1 MACDLSHGES
11 VTKVYNPFC
20 LMHALD
26 ITRFKNFWFES
37 ETPTFLVKI
46 LKKEY
51 RNFDPDDIHVSESV
65 LGRFDIDTIPLTSL
79 MFQTGY
85 LTIKGYD
92 PRSKLYSLGYPNKE
106 IEASLQIYLEIY
118 VHMPILR
125 KIYLKKYT
133 YRALENLINR
143 KPGLFRITY
152 AMTLLP

>member
-1 MACDLSHGES
+1 
-11 VTKVYNPFC
+11 
-20 LMHALD
+20 
-26 ITRFKNFWFES
+26 
-37 ETPTFLVKI
+37 
-46 LKKEY
+46 
-51 RNFDPDDIHVSESV
+51 
-65 LGRFDIDTIPLTSL
+65 